1 MQAFLTITITPELK
15 AALLELTQTECIS
28 IDSLVVKAIE
38 IYILTH
44 KFRALRSYLMQKNET
59 AYTDEDIFEIIS

>member
-15 AALLELTQTECIS
+15 AAFLELAQAECIS

-38 IYILTH
+38 SYILTH
-44 KFRALRSYLMQKNET
+44 KLRALRSYLMPNQGT
-59 AYTDEDIFEIIS
+59 VYTDKEIFEIIS